1 MKASV
6 NASDLNQILKTAGK
20 YIDRYGLMAGRL
32 ALSVH
37 DGKFEVIVAAFSGR
51 QTTELRQWVDAG
63 DVYNDDFERVPAE
76 DGFCVVCPKDLAPIK
91 NAAKGSEILIESQKD
106 TVSITTDGFAFEV
119 KTACDPTGFPPSLEP
134 GDKSE
139 LAETLEIV
147 SDDCGCFGYI
157 CLALSQ
163 DDTRPEFTGAV
174 LRDGA
179 LAATDGRRLH
189 YCPLSALFGT
199 GTLTGII
206 APELLRFIAD
216 GHSGTLRE
224 YRETRQ
230 RKEKEKGKTI
240 IVTETVASWHILEA
254 PGFIFKSKPI
264 FGQFPDFFKVIPNYR
279 EDEVAEIGAEA
290 LATVVKPLYAG
301 WKINLT
307 VALRDCPDGV
317 KLQCFGKPGP
327 KSSDQPP
334 RTAVLKDI
342 KLPRLPVRLDPSFIM
357 DALTGVSGA
366 IKFCCID
373 ADSPVWL
380 GQYDGYR
387 FGRGAVIMPK
397 QL

>member
-6 NASDLNQILKTAGK
+6 NASDLNRILKTANK
-20 YIDRYGLMAGRL
+20 YIDKYGVMGGKLG
-32 ALSVH
+32 LSVH
-37 DGKFEVIVAAFSGR
+37 DGQFEVVVVAFSGR
-51 QTTELRQWVDAG
+51 QTTELHQWVDAG

-91 NAAKGSEILIESQKD
+91 NAAKGSEMLIESQKD

-119 KTACDPTGFPPSLEP
+119 KTACDPTEFPPSLEP

-147 SDDCGCFGYI
+147 PDDCECFEYI
-157 CLALSQ
+157 CPALSQ

-179 LAATDGRRLH
+179 LVATDVHRLH

-199 GTLTGII
+199 GTLMGII

-224 YRETRQ
+224 YIETRK
-230 RKEKEKGKTI
+230 REEKKKDKTI
-240 IVTETVASWHILEA
+240 MVTETVASWHILEA

-307 VALRDCPDGV
+307 VALWDCPDGV

-342 KLPRLPVRLDPSFIM
+342 KLPRLPVWLDPSFIM
-357 DALTGVSGA
+357 DALNGVRGA
-366 IKFCCID
+366 IKFCCVD
-373 ADSPVWL
+373 QYSPVWL